1 MLRTVS
7 EYLDAWRDGRRV
19 YIGSE
24 LVQKVT
30 THWAFRNTARSFANL
45 YDRTNNYH
53 QVAEVVCKP
62 LGAGPFQM
70 PADSSVLSYPRLRET
85 FETYWS
91 VVSTSAVER
100 FKFIRLAWDYFGS
113 QLASRHSQYERFDA
127 GPQFV
132 NALYNFFNCPWNER
146 RDPINATVADMTEPE
161 LKVSLGAAE

>member
-1 MLRTVS
+1 MLRTGS
-7 EYLDAWRDGRRV
+7 EYLDALRDGRRV

-24 LVQKVT
+24 LVQEVT
-30 THWAFRNTARSFANL
+30 THRAFRNTTRSFANL

-91 VVSTSAVER
+91 VAGTNSVER
-100 FKFIRLAWDYFGS
+100 FEFIRLTWDYFGS
-113 QLASRHSQYERFDA
+113 ELAA
-127 GPQFV
+127 ATANT
-132 NALYNFFNCPWNER
+132 NASMPGL
-146 RDPINATVADMTEPE
+146 
-161 LKVSLGAAE
+161 SS